1 MGKEREREHTMSHS
15 DMDIIRENI
24 RQEGIGV
31 GESRGLTDQALE
43 DFADKYLEEAWEQMP
58 DFSIYKD

>member
-1 MGKEREREHTMSHS
+1 MSHS
-15 DMDIIRENI
+15 DMDITRENI

-31 GESRGLTDQALE
+31 GESRGLTGQALE